1 MKMKRLIDLS
11 FCIIAIILLLIPSI
25 IIALLVRITS
35 QGPSIYWSK
44 RVGVNNTTFQMPK
57 FRTMK
62 LNAPTLATH
71 LIENSNTFL
80 TPIGG
85 ILRRLSLDEIPQLF
99 SILKGEMTIVG
110 PRPAL
115 FNQNDLI
122 LLRKEKGVDSLV
134 PGITGWAQ
142 VNGRDALTIPEK
154 VDLDAEYLNKQ
165 SIMFDLVIIKITI
178 IKVLMKNDISH

>member
-1 MKMKRLIDLS
+1 MKRLIDLS

-165 SIMFDLVIIKITI
+165 SIMFDLLIIKITI

>member
-1 MKMKRLIDLS
+1 M
-11 FCIIAIILLLIPSI
+11 
-25 IIALLVRITS
+25 LVRITS

-165 SIMFDLVIIKITI
+165 SIMFDLLIIKITI

>member
-1 MKMKRLIDLS
+1 MKRIFDSLLA
-11 FCIIAIILLLIPSI
+11 IIVIILLIAPI
-25 IIALLVRITS
+25 ILTAIAVRITS
-35 QGPSIYWSK
+35 KGSVLYWSD
-44 RVGVNNTTFQMPK
+44 RIGRNNEIFKMPK
-57 FRTMK
+57 FRSMLIGT
-62 LNAPTLATH
+62 PTLATH

-142 VNGRDALTIPEK
+142 VNGRDAITIPEK

-165 SIMFDLVIIKITI
+165 SFMFDLLIIKITI

>member
-1 MKMKRLIDLS
+1 MKRLIDLS

-35 QGPSIYWSK
+35 QGPSIYWSR

-165 SIMFDLVIIKITI
+165 SIMFDLLIIKITI

>member
-1 MKMKRLIDLS
+1 M
-11 FCIIAIILLLIPSI
+11 
-25 IIALLVRITS
+25 
-35 QGPSIYWSK
+35 
-44 RVGVNNTTFQMPK
+44 NNTTFQMPK

-165 SIMFDLVIIKITI
+165 SIMFDLLIIKITI

>member
-1 MKMKRLIDLS
+1 MKRLIDLS

-62 LNAPTLATH
+62 LNTPTLATH

-142 VNGRDALTIPEK
+142 VNGRDAITIPEK

-165 SIMFDLVIIKITI
+165 SFMFDLLIIKITI